1 MKKKIKLGL
10 IGNSISQ
17 SRAPFLHKM
26 LGDIYG
32 VDVSYELHDPGTADR
47 KGFETELQK
56 MRDAGYTG
64 TNITFPFKQ
73 LAVEY
78 VNSPDVA
85 VKEVGATN
93 TLYLADNEI
102 SATNTDYTG
111 FVLGYR
117 SRRGDKPAGRT
128 LMLGAGGVG
137 RAVAFGLFQ
146 VGATDLGVFDISPES
161 SAALVDALM
170 AQGYNARQVTQAELS
185 AEIVATEGLV
195 NCTPIGHYAT
205 PGNPVEP
212 SLFGGQKWAF
222 DAVYVPIDTEFLQ
235 CAHRAGLE
243 IVSGFD
249 LFFYQGIEAFRTFS
263 GIDADPAMALEK
275 FKQAFNIE
283 SELL

>member
-1 MKKKIKLGL
+1 MKKQIKLGL

-32 VDVSYELHDPGTADR
+32 VDVSYELHDPGTSDR
-47 KGFETELQK
+47 AGFEAELKK
-56 MRDAGYTG
+56 MQEAGYTG

-78 VNSPDVA
+78 VDLPDVA
-85 VKEVGATN
+85 VNEVGATN
-93 TLYLADNEI
+93 TLYLADAQI

-111 FVLGYR
+111 FILGYR
-117 SRRGDKPAGRT
+117 SRRGDKPAGRS

-146 VGATDLGVFDISPES
+146 VGATELGIFDLNPES
-161 SAALVDALM
+161 SAALVQSLKN
-170 AQGYNARQVTQAELS
+170 QGYSAHQVLPADLTSAVAS
-185 AEIVATEGLV
+185 AEGLI

-205 PGNPVEP
+205 PGNPVDP
-212 SLFGGQKWAF
+212 SLFGGQQWAF
-222 DAVYVPIDTEFLQ
+222 DAVYVPIDTEFLK
-235 CAHRAGLE
+235 CAHQAGLE

-249 LFFYQGIEAFRTFS
+249 LFFYQGIEAFRTFA
-263 GIDADPAMALEK
+263 GIDPDPAMALEK

>member
-1 MKKKIKLGL
+1 MKKQIKLGL

-26 LGDIYG
+26 LGEIYG

-47 KGFETELQK
+47 AGFAAELQK

-78 VNSPDVA
+78 VSSPDIA

-93 TLYLADNEI
+93 TLYLANAEI

-117 SRRGDKPAGRT
+117 SRRGDKPAGRA

-146 VGATDLGVFDISPES
+146 VGATDLAIFDISPES
-161 SAALVDALM
+161 SAALVTALK
-170 AQGYNARQVTQAELS
+170 AQGHNARQVTQADLN
-185 AEIVATEGLV
+185 AEIAGAQGII

-205 PGNPVEP
+205 PGNPVDP
-212 SLFGGQKWAF
+212 SQFGGQKWAF

-263 GIDADPAMALEK
+263 GIEVDPAMALDR